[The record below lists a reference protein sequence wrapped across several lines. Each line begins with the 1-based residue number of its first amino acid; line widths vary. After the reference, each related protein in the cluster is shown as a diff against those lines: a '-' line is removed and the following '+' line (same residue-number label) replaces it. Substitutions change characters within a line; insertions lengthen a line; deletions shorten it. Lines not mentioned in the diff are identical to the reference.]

1 MPIPDA
7 SHGIALQAVA
17 SGDDRTITA
26 TAMQLGL
33 SAPALAQACVHLI
46 DDPKV
51 VAAHPRPCRVI
62 AERIERGRRKRDA
75 GQLVVRSEV

>member
-1 MPIPDA
+1 MTIPPTF
-7 SHGIALQAVA
+7 HGVALAAVA
-17 SGDDRTITA
+17 SGDARTITT

-33 SAPALAQACVHLI
+33 SAPALTQACVHLLE
-46 DDPKV
+46 DPKV

>member
-1 MPIPDA
+1 MPIPDTFIP
-7 SHGIALQAVA
+7 IALQAVA
-17 SGDDRTITA
+17 SGDDRPIA
-26 TAMQLGL
+26 LQLGL
-33 SAPALAQACVHLI
+33 SAPALTQACIHLLE
-46 DDPKV
+46 DPKV